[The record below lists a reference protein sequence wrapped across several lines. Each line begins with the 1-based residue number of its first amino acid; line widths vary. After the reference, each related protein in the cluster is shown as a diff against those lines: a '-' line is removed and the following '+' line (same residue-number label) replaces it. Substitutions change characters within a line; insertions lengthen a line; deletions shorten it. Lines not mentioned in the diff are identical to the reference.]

1 VTACTRLAAAILVML
16 GACGA
21 EESPPLAVSDVTAYA
36 ALPGQ
41 AAGVAYFSLQN
52 GTPMAATLR
61 QVSSPE
67 YSSVEMHMT
76 VMDDGVARM
85 TPLDLLTVA
94 GQSVVVF
101 APGGPH
107 LMLLEPVDGLATG
120 HEVTLEFHY
129 DYDGDPNGQGAGLLT
144 VRTPLLAR

>member
-1 VTACTRLAAAILVML
+1 MSHRARLAGAILVLL
-16 GACGA
+16 GACSA
-21 EESPPLAVSDVTAYA
+21 EESPPLGVSEVTAYA

-41 AAGVAYFSLQN
+41 PAGVAYFSLQN
-52 GTPMAATLR
+52 STPGAVTLR

-76 VMDDGVARM
+76 LMDDGVARM

-94 GQSVVVF
+94 GQSAVIF

-107 LMLLEPVDGLATG
+107 LMLMEPIEGLATG
-120 HEVTLEFHY
+120 DEVTLVFHY
-129 DYDGDPNGQGAGLLT
+129 DYDGDLDGEGPGLLS
-144 VRTPLLAR
+144 VRTPLLSR

>member
-1 VTACTRLAAAILVML
+1 MTAARLGAAILVL
-16 GACGA
+16 FGACSA
-21 EESPPLAVSDVTAYA
+21 EEPPSLSVSDVTAYA

-41 AAGVAYFSLQN
+41 PAGVAYFSLQN
-52 GTPMAATLR
+52 SMSVAVTVR

-76 VMDDGVARM
+76 LMDNGIARM

-107 LMLLEPVDGLATG
+107 LMLMEPVRELAAG
-120 HEVTLEFHY
+120 DEVTLRFHY
-129 DYDGDPNGQGAGLLT
+129 DYDGDLVGEGPGLLT
-144 VRTPLLAR
+144 VRTPLLSR

>member
-1 VTACTRLAAAILVML
+1 VTIRTRLAAAILVTL
-16 GACGA
+16 GACSA
-21 EESPPLAVSDVTAYA
+21 EESPPLNVSDVTAYA

-52 GTPMAATLR
+52 STPMAVTLR
-61 QVSSPE
+61 QVSSSE
-67 YSSVEMHMT
+67 YMSVEMHMT
-76 VMDDGVARM
+76 VMDDGIARM

-107 LMLLEPVDGLATG
+107 LMLMEPVEGLAAG
-120 HEVTLEFHY
+120 DEVTLEFHY
-129 DYDGDPNGQGAGLLT
+129 DYDGDLHGEGPGLLT

>member
-1 VTACTRLAAAILVML
+1 VTICARLAVAIVVLL
-16 GACGA
+16 GACSA
-21 EESPPLAVSDVTAYA
+21 EESPSLAVSDVTAYA

-52 GTPMAATLR
+52 STPVAATLR

-67 YSSVEMHMT
+67 FSSVEIHMT
-76 VMDDGVARM
+76 LMDDGIARM

-107 LMLLEPVDGLATG
+107 LMLMQPVEGLATG
-120 HEVTLEFHY
+120 DEVTLEFHY
-129 DYDGDPNGQGAGLLT
+129 DYDGNPDGEGPELLT
-144 VRTPLLAR
+144 VRTPLLSR